1 MNTINRIILSNKEL
15 AKNFLGLCFQ
25 KIGLIIKC
33 ETQPEKTYDMI
44 KYIECKISDIGKN
57 TDMIVE
63 EINKLNKK
71 EKIMILCDD
80 EYKEKLLLFLLCKKL
95 DNITLDEFTKAMS
108 DRLSFDDIDL
118 LTVDEYEL
126 CGNSSNQKNNNLEEY
141 YNVYENQYFEEKTKK
156 EIKEKKTR
164 VIKEEKIKE
173 KKTRITKKE
182 KDEISDS
189 SSKEKKIKKEK
200 DEISDSS
207 SKEKKKRMTKKEKEE
222 YDNEGVRKPIKQK
235 IMKLLD

>member
-1 MNTINRIILSNKEL
+1 MNTMNRIILSNKEL

-44 KYIECKISDIGKN
+44 KYIECKISEIGKN

-108 DRLSFDDIDL
+108 DKLSFDDIDL
-118 LTVDEYEL
+118 LTVDEYES
-126 CGNSSNQKNNNLEEY
+126 CGNSSIQKNNTLEEY
-141 YNVYENQYFEEKTKK
+141 YNDYEKYEDVYENQYFEEKTKK
-156 EIKEKKTR
+156 ELKEKKTTTKR
-164 VIKEEKIKE
+164 
-173 KKTRITKKE
+173 KTRKYQ
-182 KDEISDS
+182 
-189 SSKEKKIKKEK
+189 
-200 DEISDSS
+200 
-207 SKEKKKRMTKKEKEE
+207 KKKR
-222 YDNEGVRKPIKQK
+222 NR
-235 IMKLLD
+235 

>member
-1 MNTINRIILSNKEL
+1 MDRIILSNKEL

-57 TDMIVE
+57 TDMIVK
-63 EINKLNKK
+63 EITKLNKK

-108 DRLSFDDIDL
+108 DKLSFDDIDL

-141 YNVYENQYFEEKTKK
+141 YNDYEKYEDVYENQYFEEKIKK

-164 VIKEEKIKE
+164 VIKEEKI
-173 KKTRITKKE
+173 
-182 KDEISDS
+182 
-189 SSKEKKIKKEK
+189 KEKKIKKEK

>member
-1 MNTINRIILSNKEL
+1 
-15 AKNFLGLCFQ
+15 
-25 KIGLIIKC
+25 
-33 ETQPEKTYDMI
+33 
-44 KYIECKISDIGKN
+44 
-57 TDMIVE
+57 
-63 EINKLNKK
+63 
-71 EKIMILCDD
+71 MILCDD

-108 DRLSFDDIDL
+108 DKLSFDDIDL

-126 CGNSSNQKNNNLEEY
+126 CGNSSIQKNNNLEEY
-141 YNVYENQYFEEKTKK
+141 YNDYEKYEDVYENQYFEEKTKK

-164 VIKEEKIKE
+164 VIKEEKLKE
-173 KKTRITKKE
+173 KKTRIT
-182 KDEISDS
+182 
-189 SSKEKKIKKEK
+189 KKEK

>member
-1 MNTINRIILSNKEL
+1 MNTMDRIILSNKEL

-57 TDMIVE
+57 TDMIVK
-63 EINKLNKK
+63 EITKLNKK

-108 DRLSFDDIDL
+108 DKLSFDDIDL

-141 YNVYENQYFEEKTKK
+141 YNDYEKYEDVYENQYFEEKIKK

-164 VIKEEKIKE
+164 VIKEEKI
-173 KKTRITKKE
+173 
-182 KDEISDS
+182 
-189 SSKEKKIKKEK
+189 KEKKIKKEK